1 VYNIRLDWGQ
11 TSYIH
16 GGGVVSVQSSVVSS
30 LRRKRAERVCVDGG
44 EGTGRRRG
52 IGPHLAH
59 GRCRWGGWR
68 GSHYT
73 KLNILRGQRGL
84 YRDLY
89 RRVPA
94 NVGIGTRGALK
105 GGWMDGPRCGGGR
118 IRQPT
123 QSEWTR

>member
-1 VYNIRLDWGQ
+1 MQG
-11 TSYIH
+11 
-16 GGGVVSVQSSVVSS
+16 SVVSS

-52 IGPHLAH
+52 IGPHLAY

-89 RRVPA
+89 RRLPA
-94 NVGIGTRGALK
+94 NVGTGTRGALK
-105 GGWMDGPRCGGGR
+105 GWMDGRSAVWRGKNTSTYAIGMDEISTCQW
-118 IRQPT
+118 IV
-123 QSEWTR
+123 S